1 MKKVILYFKLLIIA
15 IVTILDTIKMLIQLA
30 LFGSKGFRRTAKV
43 WADKVLWI
51 IGVQIETKGL
61 ENVNRSESY
70 IFAANH
76 SSLMDIPVLQSTI
89 PVDFRIIYKKELEKV
104 PIWGYGLKKS
114 PYIGI
119 IREDPREAMKS
130 VEEAIE
136 SIKAGDSVLIYPE
149 GTRSPDGELQEFK
162 RGAFMM
168 ASRSGKPIIPVAIVG
183 SNKILPNKKLELNSG
198 KVRLVFG
205 KPIFM
210 EVNSRE
216 DERKLMEKVY
226 EALKNM
232 LEIEKNVL

>member
-1 MKKVILYFKLLIIA
+1 MKKVILYIKLFFIA
-15 IVTILDTIKMLIQLA
+15 IVTILDTTKVVIQIA
-30 LFGSKGFRRTAKV
+30 LFGNKGFRRTAKV
-43 WADKVLWI
+43 WADKILWI
-51 IGVQIETKGL
+51 IGVKIETKGL
-61 ENVNRSESY
+61 ENVNRHESY

-168 ASRSGKPIIPVAIVG
+168 ASRSGKPIIPVAILG
-183 SNKILPNKKLELNSG
+183 SNKVLPNKKFELNPG

-210 EVNSRE
+210 EVTSRE

-232 LEIEKNVL
+232 LETEKNVL